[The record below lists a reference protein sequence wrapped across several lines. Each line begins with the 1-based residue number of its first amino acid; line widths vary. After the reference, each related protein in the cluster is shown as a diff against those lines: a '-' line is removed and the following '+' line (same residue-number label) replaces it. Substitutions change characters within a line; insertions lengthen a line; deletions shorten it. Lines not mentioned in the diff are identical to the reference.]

1 MRFMPMGRPIRP
13 SPINPIFLWPVGDSK
28 RALLNPD
35 VREAHQPLA
44 QKEEMIVAELQ
55 AGGDRSAGVRGVS
68 SCFGAMVEREN
79 AGSAASRRGGSGAVG
94 LGGGGGSGGDVRRP
108 FQGSG

>member
-55 AGGDRSAGVRGVS
+55 AGGDRGGGLRGVLN
-68 SCFGAMVEREN
+68 CFWAMVEREN
-79 AGSAASRRGGSGAVG
+79 AGRAASRSGGSGAVG
-94 LGGGGGSGGDVRRP
+94 VGRG
-108 FQGSG
+108 F

>member
-55 AGGDRSAGVRGVS
+55 AGRDRRGERRGKTRM
-68 SCFGAMVEREN
+68 FGTEAEREN
-79 AGSAASRRGGSGAVG
+79 AGSDASRRGGSGA
-94 LGGGGGSGGDVRRP
+94 GGAGRG
-108 FQGSG
+108 

>member
-55 AGGDRSAGVRGVS
+55 AGRDRREEIWGVLKFFLKKVERLNCRGGARRSGRRGAGVRV
-68 SCFGAMVEREN
+68 N
-79 AGSAASRRGGSGAVG
+79 AVG
-94 LGGGGGSGGDVRRP
+94 WC
-108 FQGSG
+108 

>member
-55 AGGDRSAGVRGVS
+55 AGGGRRAGLWGVL
-68 SCFGAMVEREN
+68 SCFGTMVERQN
-79 AGSAASRRGGSGAVG
+79 ARSAASRRGGSGAVG
-94 LGGGGGSGGDVRRP
+94 LGRGFGRGGDFWSP
-108 FQGSG
+108 FRVSG

>member
-55 AGGDRSAGVRGVS
+55 AGGGRGGGLRGVS
-68 SCFGAMVEREN
+68 NCFWAMVGRQK
-79 AGSAASRRGGSGAVG
+79 GGGAATRRGGRGAGGVGSGF
-94 LGGGGGSGGDVRRP
+94 GGGR
-108 FQGSG
+108 